1 MQPSG
6 KADSA
11 RKRGWDRKQIISPKE
26 AKRKRLLFMNCDFTG
41 LIRRAII
48 SPVLPVLWPDWGK
61 CKIGD
66 DEDVCYGGIFSNA
79 VTFDHD

>member
-1 MQPSG
+1 
-6 KADSA
+6 
-11 RKRGWDRKQIISPKE
+11 
-26 AKRKRLLFMNCDFTG
+26 MNCDFTG